1 MTTTGPVGTG
11 DSTGDSSGDGAAS
24 GALPLPLRPPAH
36 RVDPRA
42 IWWWRLSAIP
52 APLVL
57 LSAEIVGI
65 VLLPV
70 QPWRSL
76 LVAAMVL
83 TVVWLLVGTLVVPAL
98 RFRLHRW
105 EVTDEAVYTRSGWL
119 VREWR
124 IAPIPRVQTVDTE
137 HGPLQQALRLGT
149 VTVTT
154 ASARGPVRIAGLDA
168 DDARELARRLTET
181 TGVHP
186 GDAT

>member
-1 MTTTGPVGTG
+1 MTATGSRTT
-11 DSTGDSSGDGAAS
+11 SGDP
-24 GALPLPLRPPAH
+24 ALPLPLRPPAH
-36 RVDPRA
+36 RVDRRA
-42 IWWWRLSAIP
+42 IWWWRIRGIP
-52 APLVL
+52 GPVL
-57 LSAEIVGI
+57 
-65 VLLPV
+65 
-70 QPWRSL
+70 L
-76 LVAAMVL
+76 LVAQGAGWAFLPATPWHGLLVATIVL
-83 TVVWLLVGTLVVPAL
+83 TVLWLVVAVTVVPTL
-98 RFRLHRW
+98 RYRLHRW

-168 DDARELARRLTET
+168 EQARELARRLTET
-181 TGVHP
+181 TGRHA

>member
-1 MTTTGPVGTG
+1 MTVTGPA
-11 DSTGDSSGDGAAS
+11 STGEPSGV
-24 GALPLPLRPPAH
+24 LPLPLRPPAH

-42 IWWWRLSAIP
+42 IWWWRLRELPLPVVLLAAEITGLFLLP
-52 APLVL
+52 AAPWRPPLV
-57 LSAEIVGI
+57 
-65 VLLPV
+65 
-70 QPWRSL
+70 
-76 LVAAMVL
+76 VAVVL
-83 TVVWLLVGTLVVPAL
+83 TVLLLLVGTLVVPRL
-98 RFRLHRW
+98 RYRLHRW

-137 HGPLQQALRLGT
+137 HGPLQQALGLAT

-168 DDARELARRLTET
+168 ERARELARRLTET
-181 TGVHP
+181 TGAYP

>member
-1 MTTTGPVGTG
+1 MTASGPLTTGDPTDGTEQ
-11 DSTGDSSGDGAAS
+11 
-24 GALPLPLRPPAH
+24 LPLPLRPPAH
-36 RVDPRA
+36 RVDGRA
-42 IWWWRLSAIP
+42 IWWWRLR
-52 APLVL
+52 
-57 LSAEIVGI
+57 G
-65 VLLPV
+65 LPTPV
-70 QPWRSL
+70 VL
-76 LVAAMVL
+76 LVAQGVGWALLPPEPWHGLLIATITL
-83 TVVWLLVGTLVVPAL
+83 TVLWLLVATLLVPTL
-98 RFRLHRW
+98 RYRLHRW

-168 DDARELARRLTET
+168 DEARELARRLTET
-181 TGVHP
+181 TGRHS